1 MKVGFM
7 DREEEKEGSR
17 VNERGVH
24 GPRSGKRSQ

>member
-1 MKVGFM
+1 MKEGFM

-24 GPRSGKRSQ
+24 GPRRRKRGQ